1 MMTLRERFNAVFR
14 GEQPDVMAF
23 YGDMGY
29 WHTAHQRIGDLPEAW
44 RGERGID
51 QLHRDLRV
59 GEYVPGCCA
68 YTQREGDGVRCESY
82 SDGDIWTS
90 EWHTPVGMLRQRR
103 QYSSASFSAGYIE
116 HAVKGVDDLRVL
128 RYIMERRTSDPCP
141 AAIETVERD
150 YGDFG
155 VGIVAVPGSPLTEL
169 NKTWMGVM
177 DMCYLLADEREE
189 MEKTMA
195 VIAENQDRL
204 YAITE
209 ASVCPYVMICENLS
223 AETMGG
229 YFDAYIGPYLT
240 ARTAGLHAHGKQA
253 IIHIDGTLR
262 GVVER
267 IPATGI
273 DAIDAMTP
281 APVGDVDVADIRAL
295 VGDELI
301 ILGGLPGAMFAPPF
315 TAEEMADHVRR
326 IIRHHKDRGRFIFGV
341 ADQVPPNGDLALVRL
356 VSEMVEELGRY

>member
-1 MMTLRERFNAVFR
+1 MTLRERFNAVFR
-14 GEQPDVMAF
+14 GEQPDAMAF
-23 YGDMGY
+23 FGDMTY
-29 WHTAHQRIGDLPEAW
+29 WYAAHRTLGDLPEAW
-44 RGERGID
+44 QGERGIG

-68 YTQREGDGVRCESY
+68 FTQAEGETVRCEGY
-82 SDGDIWTS
+82 RDADIWTQ

-116 HAVKGVDDLRVL
+116 HAVKDVEDLKIL
-128 RYIMERRTSDPCP
+128 RYIMERRTYAP
-141 AAIETVERD
+141 ATEAVTRVEED
-150 YGDFG
+150 YGDYG
-155 VGIVAVPGSPLTEL
+155 VSIVAVPGSPLTEM

-177 DMCYLLADEREE
+177 DLCYLLADEREE
-189 MEKTMA
+189 MLKTLA
-195 VIAENQDRL
+195 VIGESQDRL

-209 ASVCPYVMICENLS
+209 ACACPYVMICENLT

-229 YFDAYIGPYLT
+229 YFDEFIGPYLT

-281 APVGDVDVADIRAL
+281 APVGDVSIAEIRDL
-295 VGDELI
+295 VGEELI

-315 TAEEMADHVRR
+315 TAGEMEAHVRE
-326 IIRHHKDRGRFIFGV
+326 IIRHHKERGRFIFGV
-341 ADQVPPNGDLALVRL
+341 ADQVPPNGDLRLVKL

>member
-1 MMTLRERFNAVFR
+1 MTLRERFNAVFR
-14 GEQPDVMAF
+14 GEQPDAMAF
-23 YGDMGY
+23 YGDMTY
-29 WHTAHQRIGDLPEAW
+29 WYGAHRQMGDLPEAW
-44 RGERGID
+44 QGERGID
-51 QLHRDLRV
+51 QLHRDLNV

-68 YTQREGDGVRCESY
+68 YSGRDGDDVRVEGYR
-82 SDGDIWTS
+82 DGDIWVQ
-90 EWHTPVGMLRQRR
+90 EWHTPAGTLRQRR
-103 QYSSASFSAGYIE
+103 QYSAASFSAGFIE
-116 HAVKGVDDLRVL
+116 HAVKGVEDLRVL
-128 RYIMERRTSDPCP
+128 RYIMERREYTPTP
-141 AAIETVERD
+141 ETFATVERD

-155 VGIVAVPGSPLTEL
+155 VGIVAVPGSPITEL

-189 MEKTMA
+189 MEQTMA
-195 VIAENQDRL
+195 VIAESQERL

-209 ASVCPYVMICENLS
+209 ASACPYVMICENLS

-281 APVGDVDVADIRAL
+281 APVGDVRIDEIREL
-295 VGDELI
+295 VGEELI

-315 TAEEMADHVRR
+315 TAAEMEQHVRN
-326 IIRHHKDRGRFIFGV
+326 IIAHHKDRGRFILGV
-341 ADQVPPNGDLALVRL
+341 ADQVPPNGDLGMVKMIG
-356 VSEMVEELGRY
+356 EMAEELGRY